1 MCEKSINSESI
12 DDKSIIDIKIAIIGA
27 GPAGIAASIE
37 LSKLGYAEG
46 MIVFDRENQVAM
58 TSRHCNH
65 QGFGLL
71 EFKRPLTGEAYADKL
86 AQKAADYNI
95 TLKLKH
101 TLTQIEGDL
110 LTFSSPD
117 GEVCYRA
124 QRILFA
130 MGARETT
137 RPALLVTGG
146 RSPNIITTGALQRF
160 TYIQERKPF
169 NKAVIIGSEVVSF
182 SAIMTAKHAGIEIVG
197 IVEEDPKIRSFGILK
212 PLSEYLLKVP
222 VHTGSKLLSINT
234 EDKEVTSVT
243 ISKNGSEETIACNSV
258 IFSGGFVPESSLLQK
273 YLPDFDT
280 RNYSLPITQHFQTAD
295 KRYFLAG
302 NVIRGALTAFNCY
315 FEGKEAGK
323 QIHASLQADQSPST
337 IAIQADPAIEWLYPS
352 LLDIAKEPKHLTR
365 IRFAHPTQGLLRV
378 MLNGKEVMRQN
389 INAKPHLKITVD
401 WFNRPVKA
409 GDTLELHYEE
419 S

>member
-1 MCEKSINSESI
+1 MESI
-12 DDKSIIDIKIAIIGA
+12 DMENIDIEIAIIGA
-27 GPAGIAASIE
+27 GPAGIAAAIQ
-37 LSKLGYAEG
+37 LSKLGHTEG
-46 MIVFDRENQVAM
+46 MILFDRENKVAM

-71 EFKRPLTGEAYADKL
+71 EFKRPLSGADYADTL
-86 AQKAADYNI
+86 AQKATDYNI
-95 TLKLKH
+95 SLKLKH

-117 GEVCYRA
+117 GEICYRA
-124 QRILFA
+124 KRILFA

-137 RPALLVTGG
+137 RPALLVSGG

-160 TYIQERKPF
+160 SYIQQRQPF
-169 NKAVIIGSEVVSF
+169 SKAVIIGSEVVSF
-182 SAIMTAKHAGIEIVG
+182 SAIMTARHAGIEIKG
-197 IVEEDPKIRSFGILK
+197 IIEEDPKVRSFSILK
-212 PLSEYLLKVP
+212 PLSQYLFKVP
-222 VHTGSKLLSINT
+222 VHTDSKLLRINT
-234 EDKEVTSVT
+234 EEKAVTGVT
-243 ISKNGSEETIACNSV
+243 ILKNGTEETIACDGV

-280 RNYSLPITQHFQTAD
+280 RNYSTPVTQHFQTAD

-323 QIHASLQADQSPST
+323 QIHASLQSDQEPST
-337 IAIQADPAIEWLYPS
+337 IEIQADPAIEWLYPS
-352 LLDIAKEPKHLTR
+352 LLDITKEPKHLTR
-365 IRFAHPTQGLLRV
+365 ILFAHPTQGELRV
-378 MLNGKEVMRQN
+378 LLNGKEVMRQS

-409 GDTLELHYEE
+409 GDRLALHYEE